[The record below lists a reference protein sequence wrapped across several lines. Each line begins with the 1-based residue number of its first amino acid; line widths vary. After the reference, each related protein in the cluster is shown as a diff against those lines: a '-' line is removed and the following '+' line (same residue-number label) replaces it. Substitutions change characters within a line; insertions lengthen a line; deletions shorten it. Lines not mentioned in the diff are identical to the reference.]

1 MVGYEMAKTDSD
13 TGDEV
18 EIDGLRARVQVLW

>member
-1 MVGYEMAKTDSD
+1 MAGYENAELSTIHDN
-13 TGDEV
+13 E

>member
-1 MVGYEMAKTDSD
+1 MAGYENAESSINDVLQT
-13 TGDEV
+13 